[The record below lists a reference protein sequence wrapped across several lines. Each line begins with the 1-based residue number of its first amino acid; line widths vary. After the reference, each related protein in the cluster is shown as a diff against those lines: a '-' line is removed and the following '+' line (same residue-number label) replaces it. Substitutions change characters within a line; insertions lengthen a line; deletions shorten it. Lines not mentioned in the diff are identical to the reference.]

1 MKKSVLVLVAI
12 VFVVLSCNVKEDR
25 LSINGT
31 VEGVESGEVYLQ
43 RFENKMFQL
52 IDSTEVTNGK
62 FHFSKTGV
70 QLPEIYGL
78 SLSPS
83 TTAGQLFVFLDKN
96 PATVKL
102 DSSHHYNKSVVTGS
116 ELQDLFVE
124 YMQQEDVKVDE
135 FIQAHPKSLVAA
147 YALYRDFSYRLSREE
162 ILADIQLLDSSL
174 WDTQYVKVL
183 EDLAATLETVAIG
196 KPAPDFTENDTEGN
210 PVKFSDYLGKGYVLL
225 DFWAAWCGPCRR
237 ENPNVVA
244 VYNKYKDKGFDIFSV
259 SLDKTKEAWLK
270 GIEEDKLTW
279 THVSDISFWE
289 SKVAKQ
295 YGVRAI
301 PANYLIDKDGI
312 IIAKNLRGK
321 ELDKVLSEVLKK

>member
-1 MKKSVLVLVAI
+1 M
-12 VFVVLSCNVKEDR
+12 
-25 LSINGT
+25 
-31 VEGVESGEVYLQ
+31 
-43 RFENKMFQL
+43 
-52 IDSTEVTNGK
+52 
-62 FHFSKTGV
+62 
-70 QLPEIYGL
+70 
-78 SLSPS
+78 
-83 TTAGQLFVFLDKN
+83 
-96 PATVKL
+96 
-102 DSSHHYNKSVVTGS
+102 
-116 ELQDLFVE
+116 
-124 YMQQEDVKVDE
+124 
-135 FIQAHPKSLVAA
+135 VAA

-183 EDLAATLETVAIG
+183 EELAATLEAVAIG
-196 KPAPDFTENDTEGN
+196 KPASDFTENDTEGN
-210 PVKFSDYLGKGYVLL
+210 PVKFSDHLGKGYVLL

-244 VYNKYKDKGFDIFSV
+244 AYNKYKDKGFDVFSV

-301 PANYLIDKDGI
+301 PANYLIDKNGVI
-312 IIAKNLRGK
+312 VAKNLRGK
-321 ELDKVLSEVLKK
+321 NLDKTLSELLKK